1 MTLLLSL
8 TDLLTL
14 PVVVVLLP
22 LLAAASLGSLPR
34 RQWGQWG
41 NLATATIGLA
51 LACWLAWTGAEPGGV
66 LLATPGAINL
76 ILLGSVTG
84 LAAAWFSRTNAPAGD
99 LRLYH
104 AVFQILLGT
113 TNLALLSDSAM
124 LSWVALEAASLA
136 MVLAALLPR
145 SAVANRAA
153 WRMLLLAGTA
163 VSLAAL
169 GTMLLYL
176 AATPALGSGWDAL
189 RWSQLGPAAPRC
201 DGTVLS
207 LAFVLLLLGY
217 AGIAGLAPL
226 QAWLLESQE
235 APPAL
240 TGVMG
245 GAIPGVALLMILR
258 LRGIM
263 DANPQAV
270 SPGPLIMALGLAA
283 LLLSA
288 AGLWRMPPGRRW
300 LALSSVGHHGIV
312 AFAFGLGGVVATFAG
327 MVHLTTHT
335 LAKAA
340 AFQTGGNRLIRGVAI
355 AAIAGLPPFGLFGSL
370 VLIMQQTAGHGIWL
384 VLPFG
389 VGIAGSAWALMLRV
403 PAPGAVN
410 AVWTTTGAWAC
421 LAGALALGL
430 VMPAAIAT
438 WFNVIAAAAP

>member
-163 VSLAAL
+163 V
-169 GTMLLYL
+169 
-176 AATPALGSGWDAL
+176 
-189 RWSQLGPAAPRC
+189 
-201 DGTVLS
+201 
-207 LAFVLLLLGY
+207 
-217 AGIAGLAPL
+217 
-226 QAWLLESQE
+226 
-235 APPAL
+235 
-240 TGVMG
+240 
-245 GAIPGVALLMILR
+245 
-258 LRGIM
+258 
-263 DANPQAV
+263 
-270 SPGPLIMALGLAA
+270 
-283 LLLSA
+283 
-288 AGLWRMPPGRRW
+288 
-300 LALSSVGHHGIV
+300 
-312 AFAFGLGGVVATFAG
+312 
-327 MVHLTTHT
+327 
-335 LAKAA
+335 
-340 AFQTGGNRLIRGVAI
+340 
-355 AAIAGLPPFGLFGSL
+355 
-370 VLIMQQTAGHGIWL
+370 
-384 VLPFG
+384 
-389 VGIAGSAWALMLRV
+389 
-403 PAPGAVN
+403 
-410 AVWTTTGAWAC
+410 
-421 LAGALALGL
+421 
-430 VMPAAIAT
+430 
-438 WFNVIAAAAP
+438 